1 MLLLYFPHGAQDRA
15 GLRRSLRD
23 GRKRLRILCDC
34 VQCFLQ
40 QPVTRDA
47 AKRSLIALEQFFG
60 AGKRIVDALP
70 ADPGCGCDLAERI
83 ILIIIEVK

>member
-1 MLLLYFPHGAQDRA
+1 MLLLYLLHGAEDRA

-40 QPVTRDA
+40 QPVTREAVAKLLYEYDQARNVDSGA
-47 AKRSLIALEQFFG
+47 A
-60 AGKRIVDALP
+60 DM
-70 ADPGCGCDLAERI
+70 
-83 ILIIIEVK
+83 VK